1 MNIEITE
8 DRARWRW
15 ADYTW
20 NVRIDGVLI
29 AVAKTPGAGDYVANE
44 VIARNDV
51 AMLKQAISAL
61 DAVDQ
66 ALTAELMRMPEGD
79 YLDANGMR
87 VPAPVHCQQP
97 DDLCDV
103 HNPCPAHAADA
114 AAYLAELAHP
124 SNSLTIPINAEG
136 PECPCGMPALFF
148 VQYPGKTYAYCPDC
162 YRDLN
167 AGRPPLLAQCAAV
180 IRRCLGS
187 TTGAGSIIDELR
199 RVDRALSSEGW

>member
-8 DRARWRW
+8 DRSRYKTT
-15 ADYTW
+15 DYTW

-66 ALTAELMRMPEGD
+66 ALAAELAHTYDDSPPG
-79 YLDANGMR
+79 
-87 VPAPVHCQQP
+87 HCQQP

-103 HNPCPAHAADA
+103 HNPCPAHAAAA
-114 AAYLAELAHP
+114 AAYLAAEAHP
-124 SNSLTIPINAEG
+124 TGGITIPINAEG
-136 PECPCGMPALFF
+136 PQCPCGRPALFF

-162 YRDLN
+162 YRELTTE
-167 AGRPPLLAQCAAV
+167 RPPLLAQCAAI

>member
-8 DRARWRW
+8 DRARWRST
-15 ADYTW
+15 DYTW

-66 ALTAELMRMPEGD
+66 LLTAELSRPVAYCAAYGCIELRTHRDTGFCCAHDAEATGSQCNCAAMRMPEGD
-79 YLDANGMR
+79 YLDADGMR
-87 VPAPVHCQQP
+87 VPAPE
-97 DDLCDV
+97 D
-103 HNPCPAHAADA
+103 PC
-114 AAYLAELAHP
+114 
-124 SNSLTIPINAEG
+124 
-136 PECPCGMPALFF
+136 CPCGRPALFF

-162 YRDLN
+162 YRELN
-167 AGRPPLLAQCAAV
+167 AGRPPLLAQCAAI

>member
-8 DRARWRW
+8 DRARWRST
-15 ADYTW
+15 DYTW

-29 AVAKTPGAGDYVANE
+29 AVAKTPGAGDRVANE

-61 DAVDQ
+61 DAVD
-66 ALTAELMRMPEGD
+66 ALLTAELAHT
-79 YLDANGMR
+79 Y
-87 VPAPVHCQQP
+87 
-97 DDLCDV
+97 DDG
-103 HNPCPAHAADA
+103 PC
-114 AAYLAELAHP
+114 
-124 SNSLTIPINAEG
+124 
-136 PECPCGMPALFF
+136 CPCGRPALFF

-167 AGRPPLLAQCAAV
+167 AGRPPLLAQCAAI

-199 RVDRALSSEGW
+199 RVDRALNAEGW

>member
-8 DRARWRW
+8 DRARWRST
-15 ADYTW
+15 DYTW

-29 AVAKTPGAGDYVANE
+29 AVAKTPGAGDRVANE

-66 ALTAELMRMPEGD
+66 LLTAELAHTYDDAMLMSEGD
-79 YLDANGMR
+79 ADGMR
-87 VPAPVHCQQP
+87 VPAPVDRQYS
-97 DDLCDV
+97 
-103 HNPCPAHAADA
+103 DA
-114 AAYLAELAHP
+114 ARFAEDP
-124 SNSLTIPINAEG
+124 C
-136 PECPCGMPALFF
+136 CPCGRPALFF

-162 YRDLN
+162 YRELN
-167 AGRPPLLAQCAAV
+167 AGRPPLLAQCAAI

-199 RVDRALSSEGW
+199 RVDRALSTEGW